1 LKPTAELLL
10 TIESFHELGETI
22 AAANYLLEKYQLQHP
37 FLKEFVLRESAKP
50 NFILLTTEGKF
61 GEPQVI
67 RIPENFFEFDLIMLL
82 NLLVHEMIH
91 VEQKSHLTIFPDKNE
106 REWQAYYE
114 MIFHKVYPQIP
125 EASTYHKKF
134 FANKGLEYYN
144 RMGENS
150 ILQLKYASQKKEIDD
165 FLKNL
170 E

>member
-1 LKPTAELLL
+1 
-10 TIESFHELGETI
+10 
-22 AAANYLLEKYQLQHP
+22 
-37 FLKEFVLRESAKP
+37 
-50 NFILLTTEGKF
+50 
-61 GEPQVI
+61 
-67 RIPENFFEFDLIMLL
+67 
-82 NLLVHEMIH
+82 MIKKKK
-91 VEQKSHLTIFPDKNE
+91 KSHLTIFPDKNE